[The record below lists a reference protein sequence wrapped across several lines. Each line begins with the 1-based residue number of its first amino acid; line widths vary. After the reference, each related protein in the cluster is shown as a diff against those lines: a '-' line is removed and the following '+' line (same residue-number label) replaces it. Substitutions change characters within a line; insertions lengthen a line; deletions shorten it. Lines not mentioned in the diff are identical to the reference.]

1 MKLVIMNN
9 VREFVS
15 TTCLSLF
22 AISILSLL
30 CLGTASAQSAKKN
43 AQVIELPS
51 AEAKPAKRIAL
62 VIGNHQYQRLS
73 KLPNAGRDAEAMA
86 VALKE
91 AGFSTKM
98 AKDLSYTAMVG
109 VVEQFLKTINKG
121 DEVVVFYSGHGVQIP
136 KQGGYLLPIDV
147 STTSASN
154 VSRTAYEL
162 EDLMTQVADAKP
174 AFSMFIVDACRDNPF
189 ATKGVGTGFAN
200 PEAAQGQI
208 VLFAASRNQQ
218 ALEKLSDDDKDPNGV
233 FTREFIK
240 RMKTPGL
247 EISVLMKE
255 VQRSVETLAAKV
267 NHEQRPAYVNEAKG
281 NFYFYGPTTVQ
292 VNAASATAPDAL
304 ELQFWQSTEK
314 QNTKEA
320 YLAYK
325 KRYAKGQFVDLADSA
340 LNRIAKEE
348 AALAAQAQ
356 RPPTATLPVLVS
368 VPSVTVSQAQTPS
381 ITTTSPQSGQVFKD
395 CADCPDM
402 VVIPAGSFMMGSSA
416 REVGR
421 SADEGP
427 QRNIKLKTFAMGK
440 TEVTQGQYKAIMGS
454 NPSYLKECGDD
465 CPVENVSWD
474 DAQAFIQKLN
484 TKTGKTYSLPSESQ
498 WEYAA
503 RGTTTTAFH
512 TGNTITPE
520 QANFDGNYT
529 YNGSAKGV
537 YREKTIKVSSLNSPN
552 KYGLHDMHGNVWEWT
567 QDCYVDVYGIQPV
580 DGSAYD
586 VTNCRLRVLRGGSWN
601 YDPRFLRSAFRDW
614 GTPDVRNGVNGFR
627 LARTLP

>member
-1 MKLVIMNN
+1 MNN
-9 VREFVS
+9 VRKFVS

-22 AISILSLL
+22 AFSILSLL

-162 EDLMTQVADAKP
+162 EDLMTQVAGAKP

-292 VNAASATAPDAL
+292 VNAANAIAPDSL

-325 KRYAKGQFVDLADSA
+325 KRYAKGQFVDLVESA
-340 LNRIAKEE
+340 LARIAKDE
-348 AALAAQAQ
+348 AALAVQMP
-356 RPPTATLPVLVS
+356 RPVATLPAAPQPAPVIVAAHVTTVTQVGQAAPASPPATQAATLLHGRYLILAEGSEVKDVQTGLVWARCS
-368 VPSVTVSQAQTPS
+368 M
-381 ITTTSPQSGQVFKD
+381 GQRWD
-395 CADCPDM
+395 
-402 VVIPAGSFMMGSSA
+402 
-416 REVGR
+416 
-421 SADEGP
+421 
-427 QRNIKLKTFAMGK
+427 GK
-440 TEVTQGQYKAIMGS
+440 TCTGEARKFTFDEAQGLAGNGWRVPTVRELLSLVYCSTGIGLYSDDLQDGLERAKSGCLGS
-454 NPSYLKECGDD
+454 GYVHPTIRS
-465 CPVENVSWD
+465 NVFPGTGSEYWSSSPYD
-474 DAQAFIQKLN
+474 GTRGLTSSQGVVFNSGFVAGFIRSGAVNVRLLRA
-484 TKTGKTYSLPSESQ
+484 SL
-498 WEYAA
+498 
-503 RGTTTTAFH
+503 
-512 TGNTITPE
+512 
-520 QANFDGNYT
+520 
-529 YNGSAKGV
+529 
-537 YREKTIKVSSLNSPN
+537 
-552 KYGLHDMHGNVWEWT
+552 
-567 QDCYVDVYGIQPV
+567 
-580 DGSAYD
+580 
-586 VTNCRLRVLRGGSWN
+586 
-601 YDPRFLRSAFRDW
+601 
-614 GTPDVRNGVNGFR
+614 
-627 LARTLP
+627 